1 MLEKYHQ
8 YIEDVLSG
16 KELVCRLTRLAVER
30 QVKDLERQEQD
41 DYPYYFD
48 ENAAATV
55 IRFVKSLRH
64 VAGKWAG
71 QLFDPEPD
79 QVFKYAVIFGW
90 KNKETKK
97 RRFRR
102 VYMEVARK
110 NGKSFDASVIE
121 LVGLLLDGEARA
133 EIYSAATTRDQAGI
147 VFEVS
152 KDILRRLIKD
162 SPAIE
167 KRIKVYAHSIV
178 NVSTGGRIGKVSSDA
193 GKLDGLSP
201 SMWIVDEYHEHPTDK
216 VLKVGETG
224 MGAREQP
231 LSVVITTAGF
241 NITGPCYDLRKTAV
255 QILEGLKTD
264 DAFFSVI
271 YTIDEDDDWNDE
283 AVWKKSNPH
292 IGISPSWEFMR
303 AEYTRA
309 KNEGS
314 SAEVQ
319 FLTKN
324 LNVWTSSKATWV
336 QDDKWMKCATP
347 VDLEALDGAR
357 CWAGLDLG
365 EVFDFTAFCLVFGP
379 ETENDTYKMAWWF
392 WIPEEAA
399 ALFESRGHGA
409 YRQWADDGH
418 ITITP
423 GNVVDLDY
431 VISDIADI
439 GKRYKI
445 ETVGIDPWGSKTNV
459 LKLQEIGMSITEV
472 RQGYRT
478 LSPPMKDFERLI
490 MTQQIAHGGN
500 PVMRWMMSNVNAVR
514 DPAGNIKPDRSSKEN
529 KIDGVVAAIM
539 ALGLAI
545 DGAKPAQLSYLFD
558 DETDLITI

>member
-1 MLEKYHQ
+1 MLSKYHQ
-8 YIEDVLSG
+8 YIDDVLSG

-30 QVKDLERQEQD
+30 QVKDLERQEYD
-41 DYPYYFD
+41 NFPYYFD
-48 ENAAATV
+48 ENAASAV
-55 IRFVKSLRH
+55 IAFVRSLRH
-64 VAGKWAG
+64 VSGKWAG

-121 LVGLLLDGEARA
+121 LVGLLLDSESRA

-167 KRIKVYAHSIV
+167 QRIKVYAHSIV
-178 NVSTGGRIGKVSSDA
+178 NVATGGRIGKVSSDA

-241 NITGPCYDLRKTAV
+241 NITGPCYELRKTAV
-255 QILEGLKTD
+255 QILEGVKSD

-283 AVWKKSNPH
+283 TVWKKSNPH

-347 VDLEALDGAR
+347 VDLEALEGAR

-392 WIPEEAA
+392 WIPEETAA
-399 ALFESRGHGA
+399 IFESRGHGS

-418 ITITP
+418 ITVTP

-431 VISDIADI
+431 VIADIAEI

-445 ETVGIDPWGSKTNV
+445 ETVGLDPWGSKTNV
-459 LKLQEIGMSITEV
+459 LKLQEIGMGITEV
-472 RQGYRT
+472 RQGYRS

-490 MTQQIAHGGN
+490 MTGQIAHGGN

-514 DPAGNIKPDRSSKEN
+514 DPAGNIKPDRTSKEN

-558 DETDLITI
+558 DETDLITL